1 MSLEALQKVTDA
13 EQAAQARKTEAA
25 AAAKKLTSDA
35 QRAGEASWRRPAA
48 RPRRAT
54 GPFCSR
60 RNSGPRLPPNSCWSR
75 QKARRTPCAK
85 PLRANWMPQRIS
97 SSEGL

>member
-35 QRAGEASWRRPAA
+35 QRAGETLLEETRREAEEGS
-48 RPRRAT
+48 RA
-54 GPFCSR
+54 
-60 RNSGPRLPPNSCWSR
+60 LLQHNSCRNR
-75 QKARRTPCAK
+75 QKVRRTLCAK
-85 PLRANWMPQRIS
+85 PLRADWMPQRIS